1 MNSGVSQLEASV
13 REVKACRVCEK
24 HLPLGPR
31 PVLIPSAKAKILIIS
46 QAPGT
51 KVHEAGIPFHDA
63 SGVRLRKWLGVDD
76 KTFYDPKQFAIT
88 PMGFCYPGRGKSG
101 DNPPRKECAP
111 LWHGKLLEFMPQI
124 KLKVLV
130 GSYAQ
135 KYYLGERMKENM
147 TETVRAWKEYLP
159 EFFPI
164 VHPSP
169 RNEIWLAKNRW
180 FERDVVLELKM
191 CVEKVL
197 DF

>member
-1 MNSGVSQLEASV
+1 MTLKSLLK
-13 REVKACRVCEK
+13 EVKDCRACEK
-24 HLPLGPR
+24 HLPLGPK
-31 PVLIPSAKAKILIIS
+31 PVLIPSTRAKILIVS

-51 KVHEAGIPFHDA
+51 KVHEAGVPFHDA

-76 KTFYDPKQFAIT
+76 KTFYDPEKFAIM

-111 LWHGKLLEFMPQI
+111 LWHGRLLEFMPQL
-124 KLKVLV
+124 KLKILV

-135 KYYLGERMKENM
+135 KYYLGDRMKENM
-147 TETVRAWKEYLP
+147 TETVRNWKDYLP
-159 EFFPI
+159 DFFPI

-180 FERDVVLELKM
+180 FERDVVGELARITRK
-191 CVEKVL
+191 L
-197 DF
+197 LSD